1 MLSFA
6 LFRLPWYPCVNPV
19 SPTASSS
26 LPLCK
31 RTTVRLRIAALCGL
45 LCLLVSE
52 VQAQGNQISFSHII
66 VRPGEERTIPLDGTF
81 IDGLSGLVVTVL
93 FNPSVIQ
100 VLTYRSSPWPR
111 TLPCIIRSATAV

>member
-1 MLSFA
+1 M
-6 LFRLPWYPCVNPV
+6 
-19 SPTASSS
+19 
-26 LPLCK
+26 
-31 RTTVRLRIAALCGL
+31 RLRIAALCGL

-66 VRPGEERTIPLDGTF
+66 ARPGEERTIPLDGTF

-100 VLTYRSSPWPR
+100 GISL
-111 TLPCIIRSATAV
+111 SAEPGT

>member
-1 MLSFA
+1 M
-6 LFRLPWYPCVNPV
+6 
-19 SPTASSS
+19 
-26 LPLCK
+26 
-31 RTTVRLRIAALCGL
+31 RLRIAALCGL

-66 VRPGEERTIPLDGTF
+66 ARPGEERTIPLDGTF

-100 VLTYRSSPWPR
+100 PFPCRPSRAHRTTEGPNQGAFNIVIPSTHGYIWDYKMVLPRGVEPRSPG
-111 TLPCIIRSATAV
+111 